1 MKNLYQN
8 LLKGDF
14 MRLRVI
20 CLVGIF
26 TSFLYGQSYP
36 MKDIFESLDVTSF
49 NSSIRPKINGVD
61 KEIKLSKLNFL
72 KEGEEDG
79 EIYPASK
86 VEITNDTI
94 TIEDEFWFYKIKA
107 MKKNGDDYHICFTD
121 KAKQGTYDAQYPLV
135 LRKYGDLY
143 VVINVYSD
151 VCKKWAR

>member
-1 MKNLYQN
+1 
-8 LLKGDF
+8 

-26 TSFLYGQSYP
+26 TSFLYGQNYP

-72 KEGEEDG
+72 KASEEDR
-79 EIYPASK
+79 EIYQASK

-94 TIEDEFWFYKIKA
+94 TIEDEFWFYKIKV
-107 MKKNGDDYHICFTD
+107 MEKDGNNYHICFTD
-121 KAKQGTYDAQYPLV
+121 KAKQGTYDVQDPFV

-143 VVINVYSD
+143 VVIGLNSD